1 MKRMLI
7 LCLVLLLTA
16 CGGGAANSG
25 TPVPTVDATGLSVGG
40 FKATVS
46 GSVSGDFAGTGSYF
60 KQEQGGLL
68 ISLVGMSGVSGATVT
83 IILPTGTLAGL
94 YTPISYND
102 AYDSAANKITG
113 IGASFSGLNQSNG
126 VDAYTIISDGSL
138 TLQSVDPMTGSIH
151 FKAKLESGGEV
162 EVTATFYQLT
172 AV

>member
-1 MKRMLI
+1 MKRMLV

-16 CGGGAANSG
+16 CGGGAANGG

-46 GSVSGDFAGTGSYF
+46 GAVSGEFTGAGSYF
-60 KQEQGGLL
+60 KQDQGGLL
-68 ISLVGMSGVSGATVT
+68 ISLVGTSGISGATVT

-94 YTPISYND
+94 YTPKSYND

-126 VDAYTIISDGSL
+126 VDAYAIISDGSL
-138 TLQSVDPMTGSIH
+138 TLQSVDPITGSIH
-151 FKAKLESGGEV
+151 FKAKLESGAEV